1 MLALSSLREN
11 VMRAVWV
18 LLHRYIGLATA
29 LFLLMAGLTGSLL
42 AFNHELDEWLN
53 PTFYEAS
60 SEGVQLPPGM
70 LVDRLQGQHPKLQV
84 WYMEYPNE
92 GGHTALLAAV
102 PRNNPITGK
111 PFEEPN
117 QVFYLDPVSGEQ
129 TGHRNWGECCFQP
142 ENLIPF
148 ILEFHY
154 NLTLP
159 DNWGLLLMGLVAIA
173 WVIDCFIALWLTF
186 PRGKPFW
193 KKWSSAWKIK
203 GGHTYRLNFD
213 LHRAGGLWLWLLLL
227 PIAISSVAM
236 NLPSQVFKPV
246 VSLFSPI
253 EPSVYEA
260 RGRLPAEQLGV
271 TRLSYQQAYELAL
284 KEGERLGLKV
294 PIGELYYSFE
304 YNFYGAGFGQH
315 DTDAQ
320 GKSWLFF
327 HGTDGRL
334 LGQEIAGQGT
344 LGERFYRL
352 QLPIHGG
359 RIIGLTGQVIIA
371 LLGLMIAVLSATGIY
386 IWWRKLLARR
396 SSKAR
401 KT

>member
-1 MLALSSLREN
+1 
-11 VMRAVWV
+11 MRAFFV

-29 LFLLMAGLTGSLL
+29 VFLLLAGLTGSIL

-53 PTFYEAS
+53 PQFYAATS
-60 SEGVQLPPGM
+60 TGDRLPPGK
-70 LVDRLQGQHPKLQV
+70 LVDAVQAAHPQLQV
-84 WYMEYPNE
+84 WYMEYPSE
-92 GGHTALLAAV
+92 AGHTALLAAV
-102 PRNNPITGK
+102 PRTDPATGK
-111 PFEEPN
+111 PFAERN

-129 TGHRNWGECCFQP
+129 TGARYWGECCFQRG
-142 ENLIPF
+142 NFVPF

-159 DNWGLLLMGLVAIA
+159 GNWGLWLMGLVAVA
-173 WVIDCFIALWLTF
+173 WVIDCFIALWLTL
-186 PRGKPFW
+186 PRGGPFW
-193 KKWSSAWKIK
+193 RKWSTAWKIK
-203 GGHTYRLNFD
+203 GGHAYRLNFD
-213 LHRAGGLWLWLLLL
+213 LHRAGGLWLWLLL
-227 PIAISSVAM
+227 PIALSSVAM

-260 RGRLPAEQLGV
+260 RGRLPAEALGV
-271 TRLSYQQAYELAL
+271 TRLTYQQAYERAEE
-284 KEGERLGLKV
+284 EGKKLGLTAA
-294 PIGELYYSFE
+294 IGELYYSFE

-315 DTDAQ
+315 DTEAH

-359 RIIGLTGQVIIA
+359 RIIGFTGQV
-371 LLGLMIAVLSATGIY
+371 MIAVLGVLIAGLSGTGVY
-386 IWWRKLLARR
+386 IWWRKWQARR

-401 KT
+401 KAV

>member
-1 MLALSSLREN
+1 MSFLRGIL
-11 VMRAVWV
+11 MRSFLV

-29 LFLLMAGLTGSLL
+29 VFLLLAGITGSIL

-53 PTFYEAS
+53 PAFYSAS
-60 SEGVQLPPGM
+60 AQGPRLPPGE
-70 LVDRLQGQHPKLQV
+70 LVDAVQSAHPKLQV
-84 WYMEYPNE
+84 WYMEYPHE
-92 GGHTALLAAV
+92 AGHTAMLAAV
-102 PRNNPITGK
+102 PRNDPATGK
-111 PFEEPN
+111 PFEERN
-117 QVFYLDPVSGEQ
+117 QVFYLDPVSAEQ
-129 TGHRNWGECCFQP
+129 TGQRYWGECCFQR
-142 ENLIPF
+142 ENFVPF

-159 DNWGLLLMGLVAIA
+159 GNWGLWLMGLVAIA
-173 WVIDCFIALWLTF
+173 WVIDCFVALWLTL

-193 KKWSSAWKIK
+193 KKWSTAWKIK
-203 GGHTYRLNFD
+203 GGHAYRLNFD

-227 PIAISSVAM
+227 PIAVSSVAM
-236 NLPSQVFKPV
+236 NLPSQVFKPA

-260 RGRLPAEQLGV
+260 RGRIPAGDLGV
-271 TRLSYQQAYELAL
+271 TQLSYQQAYERAL
-284 KEGERLGLKV
+284 QEGKRLGLTAA
-294 PIGELYYSFE
+294 IGELYYSFE

-315 DTDAQ
+315 DTDAH

-344 LGERFYRL
+344 LGEQFYRL

-359 RIIGLTGQVIIA
+359 RIIGVTGQV
-371 LLGLMIAVLSATGIY
+371 MIAVLGLLIAGLSGTGVY
-386 IWWRKLLARR
+386 IWWRKWQARR
-396 SSKAR
+396 ISKAR
-401 KT
+401 KVV

>member
-1 MLALSSLREN
+1 
-11 VMRAVWV
+11 MRAFLV

-29 LFLLMAGLTGSLL
+29 VFLLLAGVTGSIL

-53 PTFYEAS
+53 PQFYAAS
-60 SEGVQLPPGM
+60 AVGERLPPGE
-70 LVDRLQGQHPKLQV
+70 LVDAVQSTHPKLQV

-92 GGHTALLAAV
+92 TGHTALLAMV
-102 PRNNPITGK
+102 PRNDPGTGQ
-111 PFEEPN
+111 PFAERN
-117 QVFYLDPVSGEQ
+117 QVFYLDPVNAEQ
-129 TGHRNWGECCFQP
+129 KGQRYWGECCFQR
-142 ENLIPF
+142 ENFVPF

-159 DNWGLLLMGLVAIA
+159 GNWGLLLMGLVAIA
-173 WVIDCFIALWLTF
+173 WVIDCFVALWLTL

-193 KKWSSAWKIK
+193 KKWSTAWKVK
-203 GGHTYRLNFD
+203 GGHAYRLNFD

-227 PIAISSVAM
+227 PIAVSSVAM
-236 NLPSQVFKPV
+236 NLPSQVFKPA

-260 RGRLPAEQLGV
+260 RGRMPVGDLGV
-271 TRLSYQQAYELAL
+271 TQLSYQQAYERAVQ
-284 KEGERLGLKV
+284 EGKRLGLTAA
-294 PIGELYYSFE
+294 IGELYYSFE

-315 DTDAQ
+315 DTEAH

-344 LGERFYRL
+344 LGEQFYRL

-359 RIIGLTGQVIIA
+359 RIIGVTGQV
-371 LLGLMIAVLSATGIY
+371 MIAVLGVLIAGLSGTGVY
-386 IWWRKLLARR
+386 IWWRKWQARR
-396 SSKAR
+396 TSKAR
-401 KT
+401 KAM

>member
-1 MLALSSLREN
+1 
-11 VMRAVWV
+11 MRAFLV

-29 LFLLMAGLTGSLL
+29 VFLLLAGVTGSIL

-53 PTFYEAS
+53 PKFYAAS
-60 SEGVQLPPGM
+60 AVGERLPPGE
-70 LVDRLQGQHPKLQV
+70 LVDAVQSTHPKLQV

-92 GGHTALLAAV
+92 TGHTALLAMV
-102 PRNNPITGK
+102 PRNDPGTGQ
-111 PFEEPN
+111 PFAERN
-117 QVFYLDPVSGEQ
+117 QVFYLDPVNAEQ
-129 TGHRNWGECCFQP
+129 KGQRYWGECCFQR
-142 ENLIPF
+142 ENFVPF

-159 DNWGLLLMGLVAIA
+159 GNWGLLLMGLVAIA
-173 WVIDCFIALWLTF
+173 WVIDCFVALWLTL

-193 KKWSSAWKIK
+193 KKWSTAWKVK
-203 GGHTYRLNFD
+203 GGHAYRLNFD

-227 PIAISSVAM
+227 PIAVSSVAM
-236 NLPSQVFKPV
+236 NLPSQVFKPA

-260 RGRLPAEQLGV
+260 RGRMPVGDLGV
-271 TRLSYQQAYELAL
+271 TQLSYQQAYERAL
-284 KEGERLGLKV
+284 QEGKRLGLTAA
-294 PIGELYYSFE
+294 IGELYYSFE

-315 DTDAQ
+315 DTEAH

-344 LGERFYRL
+344 LGEQFYRL

-359 RIIGLTGQVIIA
+359 RIIGVTGQV
-371 LLGLMIAVLSATGIY
+371 MIAVLGVLIAGLSGTGVY
-386 IWWRKLLARR
+386 IWWRKWQARR
-396 SSKAR
+396 TSKAR
-401 KT
+401 KAM

>member
-1 MLALSSLREN
+1 
-11 VMRAVWV
+11 MRAFLV

-29 LFLLMAGLTGSLL
+29 VFLLLAGVTGSIL

-53 PTFYEAS
+53 PQFYAAS
-60 SEGVQLPPGM
+60 AVGERLPPGE
-70 LVDRLQGQHPKLQV
+70 LVDAVQSTHPKLQV

-92 GGHTALLAAV
+92 TGHTALLAMV
-102 PRNNPITGK
+102 PRNDPGTGQ
-111 PFEEPN
+111 PFAERN
-117 QVFYLDPVSGEQ
+117 QVFYLDPVNAEQ
-129 TGHRNWGECCFQP
+129 KGQRYWGECCFQR
-142 ENLIPF
+142 ENFVPF

-159 DNWGLLLMGLVAIA
+159 GNWGLLLMGLVAIA
-173 WVIDCFIALWLTF
+173 WVIDCFVALWLTL

-193 KKWSSAWKIK
+193 KKWSTAWKVK
-203 GGHTYRLNFD
+203 GGHAYRLNFD

-227 PIAISSVAM
+227 PIAVSSVAM
-236 NLPSQVFKPV
+236 NLPSQVFKPA

-260 RGRLPAEQLGV
+260 RGRMPVGDLGV
-271 TRLSYQQAYELAL
+271 TQLSYQQAYERAL
-284 KEGERLGLKV
+284 QEGKRLGLTAA
-294 PIGELYYSFE
+294 IGELYYSFE

-315 DTDAQ
+315 DTEAH

-344 LGERFYRL
+344 LGEQFYRL

-359 RIIGLTGQVIIA
+359 RIIGVTGQV
-371 LLGLMIAVLSATGIY
+371 MIAVLGVLIAGLSGTGVY
-386 IWWRKLLARR
+386 IWWRKWQARR
-396 SSKAR
+396 TSKAR
-401 KT
+401 KAM

>member
-1 MLALSSLREN
+1 
-11 VMRAVWV
+11 MRSFLV

-29 LFLLMAGLTGSLL
+29 VFLLLAGITGSLL

-53 PTFYEAS
+53 PEFYAAS
-60 SEGVQLPPGM
+60 AEGERLPPGE
-70 LVDRLQGQHPKLQV
+70 LVDAVQSVHPKLQV

-92 GGHTALLAAV
+92 TGHTALLAAV
-102 PRNNPITGK
+102 PRNDPATGK
-111 PFEEPN
+111 PFKERNE
-117 QVFYLDPVSGEQ
+117 VFYLDPVSGEQ
-129 TGHRNWGECCFQP
+129 KGQRYWGECCFQR
-142 ENLIPF
+142 ENFVPF

-159 DNWGLLLMGLVAIA
+159 GNWGLLLMGLVAIA
-173 WVIDCFIALWLTF
+173 WVIDCFVALWLTL
-186 PRGKPFW
+186 PRGKLFW

-203 GGHTYRLNFD
+203 GGHAYRLNFD

-227 PIAISSVAM
+227 PIAVSSVAM
-236 NLPSQVFKPV
+236 NLPSQAFKPV

-253 EPSVYEA
+253 EPSVYET
-260 RGRLPAEQLGV
+260 RGRMPAEELGI
-271 TRLSYQQAYELAL
+271 TRLSYQQAYERAQE
-284 KEGERLGLKV
+284 EGKRLGLTAA
-294 PIGELYYSFE
+294 IGELYYSFE

-315 DTDAQ
+315 DTEAH

-334 LGQEIAGQGT
+334 LEQEIAGEGT

-359 RIIGLTGQVIIA
+359 RIIGFSGQV
-371 LLGLMIAVLSATGIY
+371 MIAVLGVLIAGLSGTGVY
-386 IWWRKLLARR
+386 IWWRKWQARR

-401 KT
+401 RAV

>member
-1 MLALSSLREN
+1 
-11 VMRAVWV
+11 MRAFLV

-29 LFLLMAGLTGSLL
+29 VFLLLAGVTGSIL

-53 PTFYEAS
+53 PQFYAAS
-60 SEGVQLPPGM
+60 AVGERLPPGE
-70 LVDRLQGQHPKLQV
+70 LVDAVQSTHPKLQV

-92 GGHTALLAAV
+92 TGHTALLAMV
-102 PRNNPITGK
+102 PRNDPGTGQ
-111 PFEEPN
+111 PFAERN
-117 QVFYLDPVSGEQ
+117 QVFYLDPVNAEQ
-129 TGHRNWGECCFQP
+129 KGQRYWGECCFQR
-142 ENLIPF
+142 ENFIPF

-159 DNWGLLLMGLVAIA
+159 GNWGLLLMGLVAIA
-173 WVIDCFIALWLTF
+173 WVIDCFVALWLTL

-193 KKWSSAWKIK
+193 KKWSTAWKVK
-203 GGHTYRLNFD
+203 GGHAYRLNFD

-227 PIAISSVAM
+227 PIAVSSVAM
-236 NLPSQVFKPV
+236 NLPSQVFKPA

-260 RGRLPAEQLGV
+260 RGRMPVGDLGV
-271 TRLSYQQAYELAL
+271 TQLSYQQAYERAL
-284 KEGERLGLKV
+284 QEGKRLGLTAA
-294 PIGELYYSFE
+294 IGELYYSFE

-315 DTDAQ
+315 DTEAH

-344 LGERFYRL
+344 LGEQFYRL

-359 RIIGLTGQVIIA
+359 RIIGVTGQV
-371 LLGLMIAVLSATGIY
+371 MIAVLGVLIAGLSGTGVY
-386 IWWRKLLARR
+386 IWWRKWQARR
-396 SSKAR
+396 TSKAR
-401 KT
+401 KAM

>member
-1 MLALSSLREN
+1 
-11 VMRAVWV
+11 MRAILV

-29 LFLLMAGLTGSLL
+29 VFLLLAGLTGSLL

-53 PTFYEAS
+53 PAFYKAPA
-60 SEGVQLPPGM
+60 EGQALPPGS
-70 LVDRLQGQHPKLQV
+70 LVDRVQTQHPRLQV

-92 GGHTALLAAV
+92 PGHTALLAAV
-102 PRNNPITGK
+102 PRNDPATGK
-111 PFEEPN
+111 PFDDPN

-129 TGHRNWGECCFQP
+129 TGKRFWGACCFQR

-159 DNWGLLLMGLVAIA
+159 GNWGLVLMGLVAIF
-173 WVIDCFIALWLTF
+173 WVIDCFIALFLTL
-186 PRGKPFW
+186 PRGRPFW
-193 KKWSSAWKIK
+193 KKWSTAWKIK
-203 GGHTYRLNFD
+203 GGHAYRLNMD

-246 VSLFSPI
+246 VSLLSPI

-260 RGRLPAEQLGV
+260 RGRMPSDQLGV
-271 TRLSYQQAYELAL
+271 TRLTYQQAYERARE
-284 KEGERLGLKV
+284 EGKRLGLTAA
-294 PIGELYYSFE
+294 IGELYYSFE

-315 DTDAQ
+315 DTEAH

-327 HGTDGRL
+327 HGTDGHL

-359 RIIGLTGQVIIA
+359 RIIGFTGQVLIA
-371 LLGLMIAVLSATGIY
+371 VLGLVIAVLSVTGIY
-386 IWWRKLLARR
+386 IWWRKWLARR
-396 SSKAR
+396 SSKMR
-401 KT
+401 QR

>member
-1 MLALSSLREN
+1 
-11 VMRAVWV
+11 MRAILV

-29 LFLLMAGLTGSLL
+29 VFLLLAGLTGSLL

-53 PTFYEAS
+53 PGFYEAPA
-60 SEGVQLPPGM
+60 EGQALPPGT
-70 LVDRLQGQHPKLQV
+70 LVDQVQAQHPRLQV

-92 GGHTALLAAV
+92 PGHTALLAAV
-102 PRNNPITGK
+102 PRNDPATDK
-111 PFEEPN
+111 PFNEPN

-129 TGHRNWGECCFQP
+129 TGKRFWGACCFQR

-159 DNWGLLLMGLVAIA
+159 GNWGLVLMGLVAIF
-173 WVIDCFIALWLTF
+173 WVVDCFIALFLTL
-186 PRGKPFW
+186 PRGRPFW
-193 KKWSSAWKIK
+193 KKWSTAWKIK
-203 GGHTYRLNFD
+203 GGHAYRLNMD

-246 VSLFSPI
+246 VSLLSPI

-260 RGRLPAEQLGV
+260 RGRMPSDQLGV
-271 TRLSYQQAYELAL
+271 TRLTYQQAYERAQE
-284 KEGERLGLKV
+284 EGKRLGLTAA
-294 PIGELYYSFE
+294 IGELYYSFE

-315 DTDAQ
+315 DTEAH

-359 RIIGLTGQVIIA
+359 RIIGFTGQVLIVV
-371 LLGLMIAVLSATGIY
+371 LGLVIAVLSVTGIY
-386 IWWRKLLARR
+386 IWWRKWLARR
-396 SSKAR
+396 SSKMR
-401 KT
+401 QR

>member
-1 MLALSSLREN
+1 
-11 VMRAVWV
+11 MRAFLV

-29 LFLLMAGLTGSLL
+29 VFLLLAGLTGSIL

-53 PTFYEAS
+53 PNFYAAS
-60 SEGVQLPPGM
+60 AKGQVLPPGA
-70 LVDRLQGQHPKLQV
+70 LVDQVQKQHPHLQV

-92 GGHTALLAAV
+92 PGHTALLAAV
-102 PRNNPITGK
+102 PRSDPATGQ
-111 PFEEPN
+111 PFDEPS
-117 QVFYLDPVSGEQ
+117 QVFYLDPVSSEQ
-129 TGHRNWGECCFQP
+129 TGQRFWGACCFQR

-159 DNWGLLLMGLVAIA
+159 GNWGLGLMGLVAIF
-173 WVIDCFIALWLTF
+173 WVIDCFIALLLTL
-186 PRGKPFW
+186 PRGRPFW
-193 KKWSSAWKIK
+193 KKWSTAWKVK
-203 GGHTYRLNFD
+203 GGHPYRLNFD

-246 VSLFSPI
+246 VSLFSPV
-253 EPSVYEA
+253 EPSVYET
-260 RGRLPAEQLGV
+260 RGRMPREELGT
-271 TRLSYQQAYELAL
+271 TRLSYQQAYQRAQE
-284 KEGERLGLKV
+284 EGQRLGLKAA
-294 PIGELYYSFE
+294 IGELYYSFE

-315 DTDAQ
+315 DTDAH

-327 HGTDGRL
+327 HATDGRL
-334 LGQEIAGQGT
+334 LGQEIAGQGSW
-344 LGERFYRL
+344 GERFYRL

-359 RIIGLTGQVIIA
+359 RIIGLTGQVLIA
-371 LLGLMIAVLSATGIY
+371 LLGVLIAGLSLTGVY
-386 IWWRKLLARR
+386 IWWRKHLARR

-401 KT
+401 RA

>member
-1 MLALSSLREN
+1 
-11 VMRAVWV
+11 MRSFLV

-29 LFLLMAGLTGSLL
+29 VFLLLAGITGSIL

-53 PTFYEAS
+53 PGFYAAS
-60 SEGVQLPPGM
+60 TEGSRLAPGE
-70 LVDRLQGQHPKLQV
+70 LVDAVQSAHPRLQV

-92 GGHTALLAAV
+92 AGHTALLAAV
-102 PRNNPITGK
+102 PRNDPATGK
-111 PFEEPN
+111 PFDERN
-117 QVFYLDPVSGEQ
+117 QVFYLDPVSREQ
-129 TGHRNWGECCFQP
+129 KGQRYWGECCFQR
-142 ENLIPF
+142 ENFIPF

-159 DNWGLLLMGLVAIA
+159 GNWGLLLMGLVAIA
-173 WVIDCFIALWLTF
+173 WVIDCFIALWLTL

-203 GGHTYRLNFD
+203 GGHAYRLNFD

-227 PIAISSVAM
+227 PIAVSSVAM

-246 VSLFSPI
+246 VSLLSPI

-260 RGRLPAEQLGV
+260 RGRMTADELGI
-271 TRLSYQQAYELAL
+271 TRLSYQQAYERAQQ
-284 KEGERLGLKV
+284 EGKRLGLTAA
-294 PIGELYYSFE
+294 IGELYYSLE

-315 DTDAQ
+315 DTEAH

-334 LGQEIAGQGT
+334 LGQEIAGEGT

-359 RIIGLTGQVIIA
+359 RIIGFTGQV
-371 LLGLMIAVLSATGIY
+371 MIAVLGVLIAGLSGTGVY
-386 IWWRKLLARR
+386 IWWRKWQARR

-401 KT
+401 RVV

>member
-1 MLALSSLREN
+1 
-11 VMRAVWV
+11 MRAFFV

-29 LFLLMAGLTGSLL
+29 VFLLLAGLTGSIL

-53 PTFYEAS
+53 PQFYAATS
-60 SEGVQLPPGM
+60 TGDRLPPGK
-70 LVDRLQGQHPKLQV
+70 LVDAVQAAHPQLQV
-84 WYMEYPNE
+84 WYMEYPSE
-92 GGHTALLAAV
+92 AGHTALLAAV
-102 PRNNPITGK
+102 PRTDPATGK
-111 PFEEPN
+111 PFAERN

-129 TGHRNWGECCFQP
+129 TGARYWGECCFQR
-142 ENLIPF
+142 ENFVPF

-159 DNWGLLLMGLVAIA
+159 GNWGLWLMGLVAVA
-173 WVIDCFIALWLTF
+173 WVIDCFIALWLTL
-186 PRGKPFW
+186 PRGGPFW
-193 KKWSSAWKIK
+193 RKWSTAWKIK
-203 GGHTYRLNFD
+203 GGHAYRLNFD

-227 PIAISSVAM
+227 PIALSSVAM

-260 RGRLPAEQLGV
+260 RGRLPAEALGV
-271 TRLSYQQAYELAL
+271 TRLTYQQAYERAEE
-284 KEGERLGLKV
+284 EGKKLGLTAA
-294 PIGELYYSFE
+294 IGGLYYSFE

-315 DTDAQ
+315 DTEAH

-359 RIIGLTGQVIIA
+359 RIIGFTGQV
-371 LLGLMIAVLSATGIY
+371 MIAVLGVLIAGLSGTGVY
-386 IWWRKLLARR
+386 IWWRKWQARR

-401 KT
+401 KAV

>member
-1 MLALSSLREN
+1 
-11 VMRAVWV
+11 MRAFLV

-29 LFLLMAGLTGSLL
+29 VFLLLAGITGSIL

-53 PTFYEAS
+53 PEFYAAS
-60 SEGVQLPPGM
+60 AVGERLPPGD
-70 LVDRLQGQHPKLQV
+70 LVDAVQAAHPQLQV
-84 WYMEYPNE
+84 WYMEYPDE
-92 GGHTALLAAV
+92 SGHTALLAAV
-102 PRNNPITGK
+102 ARNDPATGK
-111 PFEEPN
+111 PFAERN
-117 QVFYLDPVSGEQ
+117 QVFYLDPVNAEQ
-129 TGHRNWGECCFQP
+129 KGQRYWGECCFQR
-142 ENLIPF
+142 ESFVPF

-159 DNWGLLLMGLVAIA
+159 GNWGLLLMGLVAIA
-173 WVIDCFIALWLTF
+173 WVIDCFIALWLTL

-193 KKWSSAWKIK
+193 KKWSTAWKVK
-203 GGHTYRLNFD
+203 GGHAYRLNFD

-227 PIAISSVAM
+227 PIAVSSVAM
-236 NLPSQVFKPV
+236 NLPSQVFKPA

-260 RGRLPAEQLGV
+260 RGRMTPADLGV
-271 TRLSYQQAYELAL
+271 TRLSYQQAYERAL
-284 KEGERLGLKV
+284 QEGKRLGLTAA
-294 PIGELYYSFE
+294 IGELYYSFE

-315 DTDAQ
+315 DTEAH

-344 LGERFYRL
+344 LGEQFYRL

-359 RIIGLTGQVIIA
+359 RIIGVTGQV
-371 LLGLMIAVLSATGIY
+371 MIAVLGVLIAGLSGTGVY
-386 IWWRKLLARR
+386 IWWRKWQARR
-396 SSKAR
+396 TSKAR
-401 KT
+401 KAM